1 MKIIVTK
8 NYEAMSRQVANI
20 LSAQVIL
27 HPKSVLGLA
36 TGSTPI
42 GVYKQL
48 IHWYNKGDID
58 FSNVT
63 TINLDEYCNL
73 SPTHPQSYRYFMN
86 DNLFNH
92 ININMDKTFVPNG
105 MADDFVKEARNY
117 DSLIEQNGGVDMQ
130 LLGIGHNGHIGF
142 NEPNEAFEQTTHLV
156 TLAPETIQA
165 NQRFFE
171 NAQDIPRKAITM
183 GIKAIMQSKKI
194 ILAVSGKEKA
204 EILYQSLYGPITP
217 CIPASILQLHAGLIV
232 VADEA
237 ALSVINRR
245 QSL

>member
-1 MKIIVTK
+1 MKIITTK
-8 NYEAMSRQVANI
+8 NYEQMSRQVANI

-36 TGSTPI
+36 TGSTPV

-86 DNLFNH
+86 DNFFNH
-92 ININMDKTFVPNG
+92 INIDKSKTFVPNG
-105 MADDFVKEARNY
+105 MADDFVREAQNY
-117 DSLIEQNGGVDMQ
+117 DALIQQNGGIDMQ
-130 LLGIGHNGHIGF
+130 LLGMGHNGHIGF
-142 NEPNEAFEQTTHLV
+142 NEPNEAFENTTHV
-156 TLAPETIQA
+156 VNLAPTTIQA

-171 NAQDIPRKAITM
+171 NIDDVPKQAITM
-183 GIKAIMQSKKI
+183 GIKAIMQAKKI
-194 ILAVSGKEKA
+194 ILAVSGEEKA
-204 EILYQSLYGPITP
+204 DILYQSLYGPITP
-217 CIPASILQLHAGLIV
+217 CIPASILQLHAGLTV

-237 ALSVINRR
+237 AMRVINRR
-245 QSL
+245 NSL